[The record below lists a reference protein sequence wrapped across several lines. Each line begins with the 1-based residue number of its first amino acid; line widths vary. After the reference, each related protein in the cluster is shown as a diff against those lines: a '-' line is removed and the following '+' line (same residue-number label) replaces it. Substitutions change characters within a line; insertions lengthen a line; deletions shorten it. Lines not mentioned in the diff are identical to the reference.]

1 MMCLNPLKFTVI
13 FNKICVFLVLKNRDT
28 EKHRKVFIDED
39 EKQYTRLVLLFE
51 KLALSILQIQSGGNL
66 AFDLKKILE
75 HEMVPKHEVLSKKE
89 SEELLKKYGITSDN
103 LPKIN
108 ENDPVVQVVKAKKG
122 DVLRIIRQSPTA
134 GEAVYFRLVV

>member
-1 MMCLNPLKFTVI
+1 LT
-13 FNKICVFLVLKNRDT
+13 
-28 EKHRKVFIDED
+28 
-39 EKQYTRLVLLFE
+39 
-51 KLALSILQIQSGGNL
+51 
-66 AFDLKKILE
+66 FDLKKILE

>member
-1 MMCLNPLKFTVI
+1 LG
-13 FNKICVFLVLKNRDT
+13 
-28 EKHRKVFIDED
+28 
-39 EKQYTRLVLLFE
+39 
-51 KLALSILQIQSGGNL
+51 ILQIQSGGSL

>member
-1 MMCLNPLKFTVI
+1 M
-13 FNKICVFLVLKNRDT
+13 
-28 EKHRKVFIDED
+28 
-39 EKQYTRLVLLFE
+39 
-51 KLALSILQIQSGGNL
+51 

-122 DVLRIIRQSPTA
+122 DVLRIIRRSPTA

>member
-1 MMCLNPLKFTVI
+1 MT
-13 FNKICVFLVLKNRDT
+13 
-28 EKHRKVFIDED
+28 
-39 EKQYTRLVLLFE
+39 
-51 KLALSILQIQSGGNL
+51 
-66 AFDLKKILE
+66 FDLKKILE

>member
-1 MMCLNPLKFTVI
+1 
-13 FNKICVFLVLKNRDT
+13 
-28 EKHRKVFIDED
+28 
-39 EKQYTRLVLLFE
+39 
-51 KLALSILQIQSGGNL
+51 
-66 AFDLKKILE
+66 
-75 HEMVPKHEVLSKKE
+75 MVPKHEVLSKKE

>member
-1 MMCLNPLKFTVI
+1 
-13 FNKICVFLVLKNRDT
+13 
-28 EKHRKVFIDED
+28 
-39 EKQYTRLVLLFE
+39 
-51 KLALSILQIQSGGNL
+51 L

>member
-1 MMCLNPLKFTVI
+1 
-13 FNKICVFLVLKNRDT
+13 
-28 EKHRKVFIDED
+28 
-39 EKQYTRLVLLFE
+39 
-51 KLALSILQIQSGGNL
+51 LSILQIQSGGNL

>member
-1 MMCLNPLKFTVI
+1 
-13 FNKICVFLVLKNRDT
+13 
-28 EKHRKVFIDED
+28 
-39 EKQYTRLVLLFE
+39 
-51 KLALSILQIQSGGNL
+51 L

-122 DVLRIIRQSPTA
+122 DVLRIIRRSPTA